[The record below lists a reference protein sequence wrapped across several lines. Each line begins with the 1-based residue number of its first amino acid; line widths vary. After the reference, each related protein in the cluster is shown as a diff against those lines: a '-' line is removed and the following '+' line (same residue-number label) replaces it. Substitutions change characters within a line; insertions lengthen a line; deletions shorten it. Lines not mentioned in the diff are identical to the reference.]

1 MKQGRFRSTLV
12 LVASEGPL
20 TWFDRVKDVPAPLR
34 RKLEKATQGP
44 LAGYIIIA
52 DRKGKER
59 IRRNGDSS
67 ISS

>member
-12 LVASEGPL
+12 LVASGGRL
-20 TWFDRVKDVPAPLR
+20 TSFDRVKDVPQPLR
-34 RKLEKATQGP
+34 KKLEKATQGP

-59 IRRNGDSS
+59 IRKSGDSP